1 MALRLA
7 TALVASTLTLTTA
20 KPLTAQAPLRDP
32 NLPSVPPQALQD
44 LSDDRVRQDVMRG
57 SQARYAGRCVCRYQ
71 TEDSSRRSCKGRH
84 EVIKVK
90 PIPLCYPAQVS
101 DMMIREWR
109 QRHP

>member
-7 TALVASTLTLTTA
+7 TALVTSTLTLATA
-20 KPLTAQAPLRDP
+20 NPLKAQAPLRDP

-44 LSDDRVRQDVMRG
+44 LSDDRVRQDIIRE
-57 SQARYAGRCVCRYQ
+57 SQAPYDGRCVCQYQ
-71 TEDSSRRSCKGRH
+71 TEDSHRRSCKGRH

-101 DMMIREWR
+101 DVMIRAWR
-109 QRHP
+109 QRHR